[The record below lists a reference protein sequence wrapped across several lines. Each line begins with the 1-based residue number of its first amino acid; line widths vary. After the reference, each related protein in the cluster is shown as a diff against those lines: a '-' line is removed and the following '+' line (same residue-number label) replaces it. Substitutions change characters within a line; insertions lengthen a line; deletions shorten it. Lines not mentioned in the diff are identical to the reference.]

1 MWPADELLPTWVVQ
15 INHRSEPV
23 TDSSGV
29 LFGFY
34 RGYPCG
40 VVRHHKCEHRWPT
53 RFRPCDCARSTFP
66 CFHTLASAPCTLLLS
81 VRAQGEQQSLQNAE
95 DNLQL
100 AEHDGER
107 CDLLHGLSYL
117 THPHASSTQLC
128 RCLAGCQPVRCAS
141 GKSAL
146 VNPPTRNA
154 RSTLLTGN
162 DRGRLG
168 RSTPLR
174 WRHLKMAERS

>member
-1 MWPADELLPTWVVQ
+1 MVISGAVSGNVVLNEAEGWPAL
-15 INHRSEPV
+15 SMAFY
-23 TDSSGV
+23 SG
-29 LFGFY
+29 FI
-34 RGYPCG
+34 G
-40 VVRHHKCEHRWPT
+40 VILVGLYVIT
-53 RFRPCDCARSTFP
+53 N
-66 CFHTLASAPCTLLLS
+66 
-81 VRAQGEQQSLQNAE
+81 GEQQSLQNAE

-168 RSTPLR
+168 RLTPLR